1 MKRRFRRRPPPR
13 RDVDAGPGEG
23 ALQFERARTRMA
35 PLLEQARASLD
46 DTCAVG
52 FPIVHT
58 STRHASLELAR
69 DWSWSLLGRQATGPE
84 IAVVQGD
91 GEEEVQPV
99 GGGDAGL
106 DEVEVSFQDFLAAYR
121 ARPR

>member
-1 MKRRFRRRPPPR
+1 MTPIL
-13 RDVDAGPGEG
+13 E
-23 ALQFERARTRMA
+23 EARST
-35 PLLEQARASLD
+35 LD

-69 DWSWSLLGRQATGPE
+69 DWSWSLLGRQSTGPE

-91 GEEEVQPV
+91 GEETVLPV

-106 DEVEVSFQDFLAAYR
+106 ADVEGSFQEFLTAYR
-121 ARPR
+121 ARPH